1 MNTRSAAHEAKTV
14 ARATTSAHATKTV
27 ARTTTSARTTTTA
40 ARARRLLI
48 PVLGLAILLSGC
60 LKRGVYLSDDEVV
73 RKMEKQ
79 TGTEHVMILDKEEK
93 DGYVL
98 YHMKTD
104 QRGIEF
110 TAASHP
116 SGDSGIYNPANVN
129 VYDYVDAVHA
139 LYDDQIHAIHDELN
153 GDNNIAVFKD
163 RAELH
168 VICQRIEEMDAIYR
182 QELAYHDAKWLK
194 TFQIDVVN
202 ISRRDAGMEKGDFSY
217 GVLINGT
224 IDADELEKYICD
236 LYEERTGQPLK

>member
-1 MNTRSAAHEAKTV
+1 MIMNTRSAAHEAKTV
-14 ARATTSAHATKTV
+14 ARTTS
-27 ARTTTSARTTTTA
+27 TSARTTTA

-79 TGTEHVMILDKEEK
+79 TGTEHVMILDKEEE

-116 SGDSGIYNPANVN
+116 SGDSGIYNP
-129 VYDYVDAVHA
+129 
-139 LYDDQIHAIHDELN
+139 
-153 GDNNIAVFKD
+153 
-163 RAELH
+163 
-168 VICQRIEEMDAIYR
+168 
-182 QELAYHDAKWLK
+182 
-194 TFQIDVVN
+194 
-202 ISRRDAGMEKGDFSY
+202 
-217 GVLINGT
+217 
-224 IDADELEKYICD
+224 
-236 LYEERTGQPLK
+236 